1 MAREVYLL
9 PQAQEDLDII
19 RDPLFSAILERIQWL
34 AEYPLWG
41 ASMDGPFSGYR
52 SFVVGLFRV
61 VYKVVSDHRIE
72 VAYIRHCKRRLSPVS
87 THLRMLP
94 KQ

>member
-19 RDPLFSAILERIQWL
+19 RDPLFAEILERIQLL

-41 ASMDGPFSGYR
+41 ASIVGPFSGY
-52 SFVVGLFRV
+52 SSCVVGFWCV
-61 VYKVVSDHRIE
+61 VYKGV
-72 VAYIRHCKRRLSPVS
+72 
-87 THLRMLP
+87 
-94 KQ
+94 